1 MWFKNLLTYRMTQD
15 VSLTCEALE
24 EALRSK
30 PARKPE
36 SQVLQTVGFISPSSK
51 NPEAPLAHKVE
62 GVYLLALRTY
72 DRLLPPSAVADE
84 LAEKVEEIETSQAR
98 KVYKKEKDQLKD
110 EIIQSMLPRA
120 FVRKKT
126 TYAALDLVNKLIF
139 VNTSSAIAAE
149 ALLSTLR
156 EVVGSLPVRPVTV
169 KIAPTATFTDW
180 VKNGQAAENFY
191 VLNNCTLKDPDEDGG
206 EINVK
211 NQDLTSDEIKQL
223 IASGKVVTKISLA
236 YKDLVSFSLNDKLS
250 VQGLRFE
257 SLLQEKAVQDGGDEK
272 DGQFDASFLLMMATL
287 NEVIPQLLTVLGGEE
302 IPQGL

>member
-1 MWFKNLLTYRMTQD
+1 MTQD

-120 FVRKKT
+120 FIRKKT

>member
-24 EALRSK
+24 AALRSK

-51 NPEAPLAHKVE
+51 NPDAPLAHKVE

-72 DRLLPPSAVADE
+72 ERLLPASAVADE

-110 EIIQSMLPRA
+110 EITQSFLPRA
-120 FVRKKT
+120 FIRKKT
-126 TYAALDLVNKLIF
+126 TYAALDLKNKLIF
-139 VNTSSAIAAE
+139 VNTASAIAAE

-180 VKNGQAAENFY
+180 IKTGQAAENFF
-191 VLNNCTLKDPDEDGG
+191 VLNNCTLKDPNEDGG

-236 YKDLVSFSLNDKLS
+236 YKDLLSFSLNDKLA

-287 NEVIPQLLTVLGGEE
+287 NEVVPQLLTALGGEE
-302 IPQGL
+302 VQGL

>member
-24 EALRSK
+24 DALRSK

-120 FVRKKT
+120 FIRKKT

-149 ALLSTLR
+149 TLLSTLR

-223 IASGKVVTKISLA
+223 IGSGKVVTKISLA
-236 YKDLVSFSLNDKLS
+236 YKDLVSFSLNDQLS

-287 NEVIPQLLTVLGGEE
+287 NEVVPQLLTVLGGEE
-302 IPQGL
+302 ISQGL

>member
-24 EALRSK
+24 DALRSK

-120 FVRKKT
+120 FIRKKT

-223 IASGKVVTKISLA
+223 IGSGKVVTKISLA
-236 YKDLVSFSLNDKLS
+236 YKDLVSFSLNDQLT

-287 NEVIPQLLTVLGGEE
+287 NEVVPQLLTVLGGEE
-302 IPQGL
+302 ISQGL

>member
-120 FVRKKT
+120 FIRKKT

-180 VKNGQAAENFY
+180 VKNGQSAENFY

>member
-24 EALRSK
+24 AALRSK

-120 FVRKKT
+120 FIRKKT

-287 NEVIPQLLTVLGGEE
+287 NEVVPQLLTVLGGEE
-302 IPQGL
+302 ISLGL

>member
-24 EALRSK
+24 DALRSK

-120 FVRKKT
+120 FIRKKT

-191 VLNNCTLKDPDEDGG
+191 LLNNCTLKDPDEDGG

-223 IASGKVVTKISLA
+223 IGSGKVVTKISLA
-236 YKDLVSFSLNDKLS
+236 YKDLVSFSLNDQLT

-287 NEVIPQLLTVLGGEE
+287 NEVVPQLLTVLGGEE
-302 IPQGL
+302 ISQGL

>member
-120 FVRKKT
+120 FIRKKT

-223 IASGKVVTKISLA
+223 IAGGKVVTKISLA

>member
-24 EALRSK
+24 AALRSK

-120 FVRKKT
+120 FIRKKT

-149 ALLSTLR
+149 TLLSTLR

-287 NEVIPQLLTVLGGEE
+287 NEVVPQLLTVLGGEE
-302 IPQGL
+302 ISLGL

>member
-120 FVRKKT
+120 FIRKKT

>member
-120 FVRKKT
+120 FIRKKT

-287 NEVIPQLLTVLGGEE
+287 NEVVPQLLTVLGGEE
-302 IPQGL
+302 ISQGL